1 MSRSDGPSSTTII
14 IGLLIGSLA
23 LYGIWVGTQK
33 CEASGGRYMKTLYN
47 TYTCVYER
55 KDK

>member
-1 MSRSDGPSSTTII
+1 MSRYNDTSSTSII
-14 IGLLIGSLA
+14 IGVLIA
-23 LYGIWVGTQK
+23 LPILWGIWYNTQK

-47 TYTCVYER
+47 TYECIHER